1 MRRSNLSKLSIKS
14 LYLESQKTKI
24 KVAVVIL
31 NWNGQKF
38 LEKFL
43 PSVVE
48 YSSGAEVIIADNDS
62 KDNSV
67 EFLKQNYPDL
77 RIIINKENGGYA
89 KGYNDALAEIDA
101 EYYVLLNSDIEVTPN
116 WVMPVIEVMDAD
128 KSIAA
133 AQPKLLAYNQK
144 DEFEYAGAAGGFI
157 DKYGY
162 PFCQGRVFGHLE
174 KDLGQYEEIREIFWA
189 SGAAM
194 FVRAEK
200 FWEIGGLDEDF
211 FAHME
216 EIDLCW
222 RLKNSGYKIMYVPN
236 SKIYHVGGG
245 TLPKGTARKTYLN
258 FRNNFALLFKN
269 LPKNRVVKTFIARLV
284 LDGVASIRFLTEGH
298 LGDSFAV
305 FRAHMHFYAHIS
317 SLRKKRKMLTQS
329 NVSMIY
335 KKNLVF
341 EHFLFRKSKFTDLDS
356 KDFS

>member
-1 MRRSNLSKLSIKS
+1 MESKKP
-14 LYLESQKTKI
+14 KI

-31 NWNGQKF
+31 NWNGKKF

-43 PSVVE
+43 PSVVG
-48 YSSGAEVIIADNDS
+48 YSEGAEVIIADNNSSD
-62 KDNSV
+62 DSV
-67 EFLKQNYPDL
+67 EFLKANYPDL

-89 KGYNDALAEIDA
+89 KGYNDALALVEA

-116 WVMPVIEVMDAD
+116 WILPIIEVMDAD

-133 AQPKLLAYNQK
+133 AQPKLLAYYQK

-174 KDLGQYEEIREIFWA
+174 KDLGQYEEVREIFWA

-194 FVRAEK
+194 FIRAEK
-200 FWEIGGLDEDF
+200 YWEVGALDEDF

-222 RLKNSGYKIMYVPN
+222 RMKNAGYKIMYVPTA
-236 SKIYHVGGG
+236 KIYHVGGG

-258 FRNNFALLFKN
+258 FRNNFSLLYKN
-269 LPKNRVVKTFIARLV
+269 LPKNRIIKTFVARLF
-284 LDGVASIRFLTEGH
+284 LDGIAAVRFLSEGNI
-298 LGDSFAV
+298 GDSYAV
-305 FRAHMHFYAHIS
+305 FRAHIYFYSHLAR
-317 SLRKKRKMLTQS
+317 LRKKRKALKQ
-329 NVSMIY
+329 NKVSLIY
-335 KKNLVF
+335 TRNLVF
-341 EHFLFRKSKFTDLDS
+341 DHFLFRKSKFTELDS
-356 KDFS
+356 EKFYKGE

>member
-1 MRRSNLSKLSIKS
+1 M
-14 LYLESQKTKI
+14 ESQEPKI

-31 NWNGQKF
+31 NWNGRKF

-48 YSSGAEVIIADNDS
+48 YSSGAEIIIADNDS
-62 KDNSV
+62 KDDSV
-67 EFLKQNYPDL
+67 EFLKKNYPNL
-77 RIIINKENGGYA
+77 RIILNEENGGYA
-89 KGYNDALAEIDA
+89 KGYNDALAKVEA

-116 WVMPVIEVMDAD
+116 WVMPVIEVMDGD

-133 AQPKLLAYNQK
+133 AQPKLLAYAQK

-174 KDLGQYEEIREIFWA
+174 KDLGQYEEVREIFWA

-200 FWEIGGLDEDF
+200 YWEVGGLDEDF

-222 RLKNSGYKIMYVPN
+222 RMKNSGYKIMYVPTA
-236 SKIYHVGGG
+236 KIYHVGGG

-258 FRNNFALLFKN
+258 FRNNFSLLYKN
-269 LPKNRVVKTFIARLV
+269 LPKNRVIKTFIARLF
-284 LDGVASIRFLTEGH
+284 LDGIAAVRFLSEGNI
-298 LGDSFAV
+298 GDSFAV
-305 FRAHMHFYAHIS
+305 FRAHMYFYSHLRQ
-317 SLRKKRKMLTQS
+317 LRKKRKALTQ
-329 NVSMIY
+329 NEVSLIY
-335 KKNLVF
+335 KRNLVF
-341 EHFLFRKSKFTDLDS
+341 DHFLFRKSKFTELDQNMFS
-356 KDFS
+356 KGEVKANS

>member
-1 MRRSNLSKLSIKS
+1 M
-14 LYLESQKTKI
+14 ESQEPKI

-31 NWNGQKF
+31 NWNGRKF

-48 YSSGAEVIIADNDS
+48 YSSGAEIIIADNDS
-62 KDNSV
+62 KDDSV
-67 EFLKQNYPDL
+67 EFLKKNYPNL
-77 RIIINKENGGYA
+77 RIILNEENGGYA
-89 KGYNDALAEIDA
+89 KGYNDALAKVEA

-116 WVMPVIEVMDAD
+116 WVMPVIEVMDGD

-133 AQPKLLAYNQK
+133 AQPKLLAYAQK

-174 KDLGQYEEIREIFWA
+174 KDLGQYEEVREIFWA

-200 FWEIGGLDEDF
+200 YWEVGGLDEDF

-222 RLKNSGYKIMYVPN
+222 RMKNSGYKIMYVPTA
-236 SKIYHVGGG
+236 KIYHVGGG

-258 FRNNFALLFKN
+258 FRNNFSLLYKN
-269 LPKNRVVKTFIARLV
+269 LPKNRVIKTFIARLF
-284 LDGVASIRFLTEGH
+284 LDGIAAVRFLSEGNI
-298 LGDSFAV
+298 GDSFAV
-305 FRAHMHFYAHIS
+305 FRAHMYFYSHLRQ
-317 SLRKKRKMLTQS
+317 LRKKRKALNQ
-329 NVSMIY
+329 NEVSLIY
-335 KKNLVF
+335 KRNLVF
-341 EHFLFRKSKFTDLDS
+341 DHFLFRKSKFTELDQNMFS
-356 KDFS
+356 KGEVKINS

>member
-1 MRRSNLSKLSIKS
+1 MN
-14 LYLESQKTKI
+14 SQNHKT

-31 NWNGQKF
+31 NWNGKKF

-48 YSSGAEVIIADNDS
+48 YSNGAEVIIADNDS
-62 KDNSV
+62 KDDSV
-67 EFLKQNYPDL
+67 DFIKKHYPEL

-89 KGYNDALAEIDA
+89 KGYNDALSKVEA

-116 WVMPVIEVMDAD
+116 WVMPVIDVMEAD
-128 KSIAA
+128 KTIAA
-133 AQPKLLAYNQK
+133 AQPKLLAYSQK

-162 PFCQGRVFGHLE
+162 PFCQGRIFGHLE
-174 KDLGQYEEIREIFWA
+174 KDLGQYEDVREIFWA
-189 SGAAM
+189 TGAAM
-194 FVRAEK
+194 FVRADK

-222 RLKNSGYKIMYVPN
+222 RFKNHGYKIMYVPTA
-236 SKIYHVGGG
+236 KIYHVGGG

-258 FRNNFALLFKN
+258 FRNNFSLLYKN

-284 LDGVASIRFLTEGH
+284 LDGVAAIRFLSEGNI
-298 LGDSFAV
+298 GDSFAV
-305 FRAHMHFYAHIS
+305 FRAHMYFYTHLT
-317 SLRKKRKMLTQS
+317 SLRKKRKKNLQKQ
-329 NVSMIY
+329 VSLIY
-335 KKNLVF
+335 NKNLVF
-341 EHFLFRKSKFTDLDS
+341 EHFLLRKSKFTELKES
-356 KDFS
+356 DFYKGKA

>member
-1 MRRSNLSKLSIKS
+1 M
-14 LYLESQKTKI
+14 ESQEPKI

-31 NWNGQKF
+31 NWNGRKF

-48 YSSGAEVIIADNDS
+48 YSSGAEIIIADNDS
-62 KDNSV
+62 KDDSV
-67 EFLKQNYPDL
+67 EFLKKNYPNL
-77 RIIINKENGGYA
+77 RIILNEENGGYA
-89 KGYNDALAEIDA
+89 KGYNDALAKVEA

-116 WVMPVIEVMDAD
+116 WVMPVIEVMDGD

-133 AQPKLLAYNQK
+133 AQPKLLAYAQK

-174 KDLGQYEEIREIFWA
+174 KDLGQYEEVGEIFWA

-200 FWEIGGLDEDF
+200 YWEVGGLDEDF

-222 RLKNSGYKIMYVPN
+222 RMKNSGYKIMYVPTA
-236 SKIYHVGGG
+236 KIYHVGGG

-258 FRNNFALLFKN
+258 FRNNFSLLYKN
-269 LPKNRVVKTFIARLV
+269 LPKNRVIKTFIARLF
-284 LDGVASIRFLTEGH
+284 LDGIAAVRFLSEGNI
-298 LGDSFAV
+298 GDSFAV
-305 FRAHMHFYAHIS
+305 FRAHMYFYSHLS
-317 SLRKKRKMLTQS
+317 QLRKKRKALTQ
-329 NVSMIY
+329 NEVSLIY
-335 KKNLVF
+335 KRNLVF
-341 EHFLFRKSKFTDLDS
+341 DHFLFRKSKFTELDQNMFS
-356 KDFS
+356 KGEVKANS

>member
-1 MRRSNLSKLSIKS
+1 MAALKQHTLNSEQS
-14 LYLESQKTKI
+14 KI

-31 NWNGQKF
+31 NWNGRKF

-43 PSVVE
+43 PSVTKH
-48 YSSGAEVIIADNDS
+48 SIGAEVIIADNNSSDDS
-62 KDNSV
+62 V
-67 EFLKQNYPDL
+67 AFLKSNYPEL
-77 RIIINKENGGYA
+77 RIIINPQNGGYA
-89 KGYNDALAEIDA
+89 KGYNDALKQIDA

-128 KSIAA
+128 QSISA
-133 AQPKLLAYNQK
+133 AQPKLLAYHQK

-162 PFCQGRVFGHLE
+162 PFCQGRIFGHLE
-174 KDLGQYEEIREIFWA
+174 KDLGQYEEVREIFWA

-222 RLKNSGYKIMYVPN
+222 RMKNAGYKIMYVPM

-245 TLPKGTARKTYLN
+245 TLPKGSAHKTYLN
-258 FRNNFALLFKN
+258 FRNNFSLLFKN
-269 LPKNRVVKTFIARLV
+269 LPKNRVLKTFIARLI
-284 LDGVASIRFLTEGH
+284 LDGVAAVRFLTEGH
-298 LGDSFAV
+298 IGDSYAV
-305 FRAHMHFYAHIS
+305 FRAHMYFYSHLS
-317 SLRKKRKMLTQS
+317 QLRKKRKALNQ
-329 NVSMIY
+329 NEVSMIY
-335 KKNLVF
+335 KSNLVF
-341 EHFLFRKSKFTDLDS
+341 DHFLFRKSRFSELDVNKFS
-356 KDFS
+356 KGKIL

>member
-1 MRRSNLSKLSIKS
+1 LN
-14 LYLESQKTKI
+14 SQEPRT

-31 NWNGQKF
+31 NWNGRKF

-43 PSVVE
+43 PSVVN
-48 YSSGAEVIIADNDS
+48 YSLGAEVIIADNDS
-62 KDNSV
+62 SDDSV
-67 EFLKQNYPDL
+67 AFLKENYPDL
-77 RIIINKENGGYA
+77 RIIINSENGGYA
-89 KGYNDALAEIDA
+89 KGYNDALKEVEA

-128 KSIAA
+128 KNISA
-133 AQPKLLAYNQK
+133 AQPKLLAYYQK

-174 KDLGQYEEIREIFWA
+174 KDLGQYDEIKEIFWA
-189 SGAAM
+189 TGAAM

-222 RLKNSGYKIMYVPN
+222 RMKNAGYKVMYVPT

-284 LDGVASIRFLTEGH
+284 LDGVAAVRFLTEGNI
-298 LGDSFAV
+298 GDSFAV
-305 FRAHMHFYAHIS
+305 FRAHMYFYAHLS
-317 SLRKKRKMLTQS
+317 SLRKKRRAHQQHQ
-329 NVSMIY
+329 VSMIY
-335 KKNLVF
+335 KRNLVF
-341 EHFLFRKSKFTDLDS
+341 DHFLFRKSKFTDLDQS
-356 KDFS
+356 KFCKGDFDS

>member
-1 MRRSNLSKLSIKS
+1 MN
-14 LYLESQKTKI
+14 SQKSNI

-31 NWNGQKF
+31 NWNGRKF

-43 PSVVE
+43 PSVVK
-48 YSSGAEVIIADNDS
+48 YSEGAEVIIADNDS
-62 KDNSV
+62 KDDSV
-67 EFLKQNYPDL
+67 AFLKEHYPEL

-89 KGYNDALAEIDA
+89 KGYNDALALVDA

-116 WVMPVIEVMDAD
+116 WVMPVIEVMDND
-128 KSIAA
+128 KTIAA
-133 AQPKLLAYNQK
+133 AQPKLLAYYQK

-174 KDLGQYEEIREIFWA
+174 KDLGQYDEIKEIFWA

-222 RLKNSGYKIMYVPN
+222 RFKNHGYKIMYVPN
-236 SKIYHVGGG
+236 AMIYHVGGG

-284 LDGVASIRFLTEGH
+284 LDGVAAVRFLTEGH
-298 LGDSFAV
+298 IGDSIAV
-305 FRAHMHFYAHIS
+305 FRAHMYFYAHLS
-317 SLRKKRKMLTQS
+317 DLRKKRKH
-329 NVSMIY
+329 NVQKKVSKVY
-335 KKNLVF
+335 QKNLVF
-341 EHFLFRKSKFTDLDS
+341 EHFLLRKSKFSQLKES
-356 KDFS
+356 DFS